1 MLAATVHGQDGG
13 GQDEGGRPL
22 VIAHGLYGAG
32 RNWGAIAKRL
42 AQDGRRVICPD
53 MRNHGASPWDGVH
66 DYPAMAADLTGL
78 IAAEAG
84 GVADVLG
91 HSMGGKAAMALALLH
106 PGRVGRLIVA
116 DIAPV
121 AYGHAGA
128 QRAIVAALG
137 ALDLAGVATR
147 AEADRRLQPAIP
159 DAGLRAFLLMSLE
172 IGPQGARW
180 RLNLEVLAARMD
192 QITGWPDLPGRFEGP
207 TLFLTGALSAYV
219 RPEHHGAIRALFPAA
234 EFATL
239 EGAGH
244 WLHADRPAEF
254 IAAVSGWLGRPEPQE
269 ASSHR
274 PAIA

>member
-1 MLAATVHGQDGG
+1 VLAATVHGQDGG
-13 GQDEGGRPL
+13 RRPL
-22 VIAHGLYGAG
+22 VIAHGLHGAG

-53 MRNHGASPWDGVH
+53 MRNHGASPWSDAHG
-66 DYPAMAADLTGL
+66 YPEMAADLAEL

-91 HSMGGKAAMALALLH
+91 HSMGGKAAMAMALLH
-106 PGRVGRLIVA
+106 PGSVARLIVA

-121 AYGHAGA
+121 AYGHAAA
-128 QRAIVAALG
+128 QRAIIAALR
-137 ALDLAGVATR
+137 ALDLAGVTSR

-159 DAGLRAFLLMSLE
+159 DAALRAFLLMSLE
-172 IGPQGARW
+172 IGAEGPRW
-180 RLNLEVLAARMD
+180 RMNLRVLDAEMD
-192 QITGWPDLPGRFEGP
+192 RIIGWPDLPGRFERP
-207 TLFLTGALSAYV
+207 VLFLSGAQSAYV
-219 RPEHHGAIRALFPAA
+219 RPEHHGAIRAQFPAA
-234 EFATL
+234 TFATL

-254 IAAVSGWLGRPEPQE
+254 IAAVSAWLDRPEDHE

-274 PAIA
+274 PAMA